1 MSPALDIA
9 APLQPTE
16 SPWWARCAG
25 RAVCGSLG
33 TAYQVGLPAFP
44 PLVRIETTNACNAQ
58 CIICPHS
65 RSQRPPA
72 RMDDELYAHLIDQ
85 CAQGGCR
92 EVHLHNFGEPLLD
105 RCLPERVALAKE
117 RGIGKVKIFTNGS
130 LLSEERAE
138 ALIQAGLDEIK
149 ISFDGAT
156 ADEFERIRTPL
167 KFDTVVSNVR
177 RLVELRNRRGAPLRI
192 LVACCSTQDKQS
204 TMRFLEQSVD
214 GFSFGRIHNWSED
227 ESGQPRSR
235 IRKPCSRLWRT
246 MTILSNGAVALCCL
260 DYDGRHLLGHVD
272 SHTPLAAIWQGEAY
286 RRVRRLHRLGRQD
299 EIDLCRGCSKAFV

>member
-1 MSPALDIA
+1 MSSAIDVAARSQPIA
-9 APLQPTE
+9 P
-16 SPWWARCAG
+16 PWWARCAG

-33 TAYQVGLPAFP
+33 AVYQVGLPAFP

-58 CIICPHS
+58 CIICPHR
-65 RSQRPPA
+65 RSQRPAA
-72 RMDDELYAHLIDQ
+72 RMDDALYEHVIDQ
-85 CAQGGCR
+85 CARGGCR

-105 RCLPERVALAKE
+105 RRLPERVALAKQ

-130 LLSEERAE
+130 LLTEERAA
-138 ALIQAGLDEIK
+138 ALIEAGLDEIK

-167 KFDTVVSNVR
+167 KFDAVVNNVR
-177 RLVELRNRRGAPLRI
+177 RLVELRNERRAPLRI

-204 TMRFLEQSVD
+204 TMRLLEQSVD

-227 ESGQPRSR
+227 ESGSPRSR
-235 IRKPCSRLWRT
+235 VRKPCSRLWRT

-260 DYDGRHLLGHVD
+260 DYDGRRLLGHVD
-272 SHTPLAAIWQGEAY
+272 PHTSLADIWRGEAY
-286 RRVRRLHRLGRQD
+286 VRVRRLHLLGRQS